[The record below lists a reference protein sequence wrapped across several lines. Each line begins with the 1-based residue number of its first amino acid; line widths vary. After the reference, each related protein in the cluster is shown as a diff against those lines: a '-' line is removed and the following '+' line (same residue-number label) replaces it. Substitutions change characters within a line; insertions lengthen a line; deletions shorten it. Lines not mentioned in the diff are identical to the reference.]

1 MCCVCYAVMSVC
13 NVCYAPRE
21 EGCGDGGGDG
31 SSVVGSSMKVASK
44 LQRSDSLI
52 TALLAS
58 ACPPGKPKSASHRG
72 GFELSSRQKTKR
84 PRDGMRNEEQGT
96 RDEEER

>member
-58 ACPPGKPKSASHRG
+58 ACPPPGNPNRHHTEEVLSCLVGKK
-72 GFELSSRQKTKR
+72 
-84 PRDGMRNEEQGT
+84 PRDQETE
-96 RDEEER
+96 